1 MLFQKTCRLFQSK
14 NLFKHALVRRFFS
27 NGKLYTQIRY
37 TEDHEWVGV
46 LQDQT
51 GAAGGNQSS
60 YFDTPILRPS
70 LYYRALVLVPN

>member
-27 NGKLYTQIRY
+27 NGKLYTQVRY

-46 LQDQT
+46 LQDQP
-51 GAAGGNQSS
+51 GPEGGKHAS
-60 YFDTPILRPS
+60 DLDAPICPPYLS
-70 LYYRALVLVPN
+70 